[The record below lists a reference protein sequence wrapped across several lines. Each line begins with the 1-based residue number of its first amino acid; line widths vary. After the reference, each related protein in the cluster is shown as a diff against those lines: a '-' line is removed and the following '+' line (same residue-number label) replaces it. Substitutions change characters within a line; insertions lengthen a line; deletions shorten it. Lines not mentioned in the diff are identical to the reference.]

1 MTTRDAISD
10 LPSTNKGQK
19 VLAKEPLSWLQRVIR
34 WCPKKQSFLTQISHH
49 EEWVIKSEI
58 GKPIFQFKISP
69 LDGTFLKVNSNCT
82 FFNPN
87 CVPFQA
93 ICMVRTVNKTNASSF
108 CQDKIFFVPDKR
120 NCLKL
125 KKYIFACEMDG
136 K

>member
-1 MTTRDAISD
+1 MTSSGQQTNLLFIYRNMTTRDAISD

-19 VLAKEPLSWLQRVIR
+19 VLTKEPLSWLQRVIR

-93 ICMVRTVNKTNASSF
+93 I
-108 CQDKIFFVPDKR
+108 FVSG
-120 NCLKL
+120 LSAWL
-125 KKYIFACEMDG
+125 EL
-136 K
+136 